1 MKKAMKCMAGILALT
16 LAFAQV
22 APVSAFAE
30 ETTAATATEE
40 AQAVYSGDCSA
51 EGSSVTWTYN
61 PTEKTLTFSGTG
73 AIKDYQASGEA
84 LPWLSAS
91 DDYNVKKVV
100 LEEGITS
107 LPDFAEENGL
117 FDLRKGGRPCT
128 IILPESLTDF
138 HYGTALSLS
147 RGVIL
152 YVKDGS
158 AAYCDVHAIADRYY
172 YTDRNWLIYSSGVA
186 ENPVVPTEGT
196 SDTGL
201 TWKFD
206 YETRQL
212 TLSGTDDYQNSYLMQ
227 HLMPLMKAADKVV
240 FDENFTVPEDPN
252 ETVMPATYTYLK
264 KVLVDNPALQY
275 FNSSQG
281 FCCYYQSP
289 FQTAYEEGKEA
300 YEKQYPTTEEETNPF
315 EYQCVVRT
323 NPNLSTYSGNCGVEG
338 GDNVTWTYD
347 VATATMTFSGTGE
360 MQGLYDVGTEKYTL
374 PTWLY
379 GYGAVPNYHPKHI
392 IIEEGITRIVAD
404 RWYLFGHDI
413 PSSESERCTI
423 TIPESLKNTNL
434 FDYAINPNDYLT
446 FQVKQQSVFY
456 FQLMNAMDLHPDNH
470 WIYESTGLAKD
481 VIVSEDGMTEGS
493 SEKGLKWKFDG
504 EKRVLYL
511 SGTDVC
517 SGQGSALR
525 DIQDLVNIA
534 RSIVIDKDFVPP
546 LGTDLTT
553 WTDYYLKV
561 PNERGKIY
569 HNIYLYRG
577 SLFDQHYLAAKALY
591 KEDEHLTDEEEERHG
606 IFNQGYYYIGESDT
620 CGDVNLDGTVDLVD
634 AIYFGKYLAGLVQ
647 MSDAQLAATDCNG
660 NSVTGEEADLGVL
673 MRFLI
678 GGITDLPYTE
688 E

>member
-30 ETTAATATEE
+30 ETTATTATEE

-158 AAYCDVHAIADRYY
+158 AAYCDVHAIADRNYF
-172 YTDRNWLIYSSGVA
+172 TNRNWLIYSSGVA

-212 TLSGTDDYQNSYLMQ
+212 TLSGTDDYQNSYLIQ
-227 HLMPLMKAADKVV
+227 HLMPLMKAADKVL

-264 KVLVDNPALQY
+264 EVLVDNPALQY
-275 FNSSQG
+275 FHARSQG
-281 FCCYYQSP
+281 IYCYYQSP
-289 FQTAYEEGKEA
+289 FQTACEEVKEA
-300 YEKQYPTTEEETNPF
+300 YAKLYPMEEENPF
-315 EYQCVVRT
+315 EYPCFVVT
-323 NPNLSTYSGNCGVEG
+323 NPNLPTYSGSCGVEG

-374 PTWLY
+374 PSWLY

-470 WIYESTGLAKD
+470 WIYESTGVAED

-493 SEKGLKWKFDG
+493 SEKGLNWKFDG
-504 EKRVLYL
+504 EKRILYL
-511 SGTDVC
+511 SGTDVPARK
-517 SGQGSALR
+517 GSALD
-525 DIQDLVNIA
+525 DIQDLVSVA
-534 RSIVIDKDFVPP
+534 KTIVIDKDFVPP

-553 WTDYYLKV
+553 WTNYYLKSTS
-561 PNERGKIY
+561 NRDIY
-569 HNIYLYRG
+569 HNVYLYRG

-591 KEDEHLTDEEEERHG
+591 KEYEGLTDEEEERYG

-620 CGDVNLDGTVDLVD
+620 CGDVNLDGTVDILD

-647 MSDAQLAATDCNG
+647 LSDAQVAATDCNG
-660 NSVTGEEADLGVL
+660 NGVTGEEADLTVL
-673 MRFLI
+673 MKFLV
-678 GGITDLPYTE
+678 GSVTDLPYTE

>member
-117 FDLRKGGRPCT
+117 FDLRKGGRPCE

-172 YTDRNWLIYSSGVA
+172 YSDRSWLIYSSGVA
-186 ENPVVPTEGT
+186 ENPVVPAEGT

-240 FDENFTVPEDPN
+240 FDESFIVPEDPN
-252 ETVMPATYTYLK
+252 ETTMPATYTYLK
-264 KVLVDNPALQY
+264 EVLIDNPALQY
-275 FNSSQG
+275 FNHSQG
-281 FCCYYQSP
+281 ICCYYQSP
-289 FQTAYEEGKEA
+289 FQTAYEEVKEA
-300 YEKQYPTTEEETNPF
+300 YEKQYPTTEEEINPF
-315 EYQCVVRT
+315 EYKCSVKT

-360 MQGLYDVGTEKYTL
+360 MQGLYDVGMEKYTL
-374 PTWLY
+374 PSWLY

-392 IIEEGITRIVAD
+392 IIGEGITYIVAE

-423 TIPESLKNTNL
+423 TIPESLKNINL
-434 FDYAINPNDYLT
+434 FSYSFDSDDYIT

-481 VIVSEDGMTEGS
+481 VVASEDGMTEGS
-493 SEKGLKWKFDG
+493 SEKGLHWKFDA

-511 SGTDVC
+511 SGTDVP
-517 SGQGSALR
+517 GNQGSALSE
-525 DIQDLVNIA
+525 IKDLVSVA
-534 RSIVIDKDFVPP
+534 KTIVIDKDFVPP

-553 WTDYYLKV
+553 WTNYYLKTFYGL
-561 PNERGKIY
+561 EIY
-569 HNIYLYRG
+569 HNVYLYRG

-591 KEDEHLTDEEEERHG
+591 KEYEHLTDEEEERYG
-606 IFNQGYYYIGESDT
+606 IFNQGYHYIGESDT

-660 NSVTGEEADLGVL
+660 NGVTGEEADLGVL

>member
-1 MKKAMKCMAGILALT
+1 MKKAIKCMAGILALT

-30 ETTAATATEE
+30 ETTAATEE

-212 TLSGTDDYQNSYLMQ
+212 TLSGTDDYQNSYLIQ

-289 FQTAYEEGKEA
+289 FQTAYEEVKEA

-347 VATATMTFSGTGE
+347 VATATITFSGTGE
-360 MQGLYDVGTEKYTL
+360 MQDFRNSETGAYTH
-374 PTWLY
+374 PSWLY
-379 GYGAVPNYHPKHI
+379 GDGAVPNYQPKHI
-392 IIEEGITRIVAD
+392 VIEEGITSVKLYS
-404 RWYLFGHDI
+404 RWDLFGYNV

-434 FDYAINPNDYLT
+434 FSYAVDPSDYVT

-456 FQLMNAMDLHPDNH
+456 FQLMNQMDSHPDNH

-481 VIVSEDGMTEGS
+481 VVVSEDGMTEGS
-493 SEKGLKWKFDG
+493 SEKGLHWKFDG

-511 SGTDVC
+511 SGTDVP
-517 SGQGSALR
+517 GNQGSALSE
-525 DIQDLVNIA
+525 IKDLVSVA
-534 RSIVIDKDFVPP
+534 KAIVIDKDFVPP

-553 WTDYYLKV
+553 WTNYYLKTFYGL
-561 PNERGKIY
+561 EIY
-569 HNIYLYRG
+569 HNVYLYRG

-591 KEDEHLTDEEEERHG
+591 KEYEHLTDEEEERYG

>member
-1 MKKAMKCMAGILALT
+1 MKKAIKCMAGILALT

-30 ETTAATATEE
+30 ETTAATEE

-289 FQTAYEEGKEA
+289 FQTAYEEVKEA

-374 PTWLY
+374 PSWLY

-620 CGDVNLDGTVDLVD
+620 CGDVNLDGIVDLVD

>member
-22 APVSAFAE
+22 TPVSAFAE
-30 ETTAATATEE
+30 ETTAATEE

-61 PTEKTLTFSGTG
+61 QTERTLTFSGTG

-91 DDYNVKKVV
+91 DTYNVRKVI

-117 FDLRKGGRPCT
+117 FDVKGSGRPCT

-138 HYGTALSLS
+138 HYGTALPLEKN
-147 RGVIL
+147 III

-158 AAYCDVHAIADRYY
+158 AAYCDVHAIADKNYFISRS
-172 YTDRNWLIYSSGVA
+172 WLIYSSGVA

-212 TLSGTDDYQNSYLMQ
+212 TLSGTDDYQNSYLIQ

-240 FDENFTVPEDPN
+240 FDENFIVPEDPN
-252 ETVMPATYTYLK
+252 ETVMPVTYTYLK
-264 KVLVDNPALQY
+264 KVLVDNAALEY
-275 FNSSQG
+275 FHARSQG
-281 FCCYYQSP
+281 IYCYYQSP
-289 FQTAYEEGKEA
+289 FQTAYEEVKEA

-315 EYQCVVRT
+315 EYKCVVRT

-374 PTWLY
+374 PSWLY

-413 PSSESERCTI
+413 PSSESERCTV

-446 FQVKQQSVFY
+446 FRVKQQSVAY

-481 VIVSEDGMTEGS
+481 VVASEDGMTEGS
-493 SEKGLKWKFDG
+493 SEKGLNWKFDG

-511 SGTDVC
+511 SGTDVPAKE
-517 SGQGSALR
+517 GSALR
-525 DIQDLVNIA
+525 DIQDLVSVA
-534 RSIVIDKDFVPP
+534 KAIVIDKDFVPP

-553 WTDYYLKV
+553 WTNYYLKTFYGL
-561 PNERGKIY
+561 EIY
-569 HNIYLYRG
+569 HNVYLYRG

-591 KEDEHLTDEEEERHG
+591 KEYEGLTDEEEERYG

-620 CGDVNLDGTVDLVD
+620 CGDVNLDGTVDILD
-634 AIYFGKYLAGLVQ
+634 AIYFGKYLAGVVQ
-647 MSDAQLAATDCNG
+647 LSDAQVAATDCNG
-660 NSVTGEEADLGVL
+660 NGVTGEEADLTVL
-673 MRFLI
+673 MKFLV
-678 GGITDLPYTE
+678 GSVTDLPYTE

>member
-22 APVSAFAE
+22 APVSVFAE
-30 ETTAATATEE
+30 ETTAATEE

-91 DDYNVKKVV
+91 DTYNVRKVI

-117 FDLRKGGRPCT
+117 FDVKGSGRPCT

-138 HYGTALSLS
+138 HYGTALSLE
-147 RGVIL
+147 RNIVV

-158 AAYCDVHAIADRYY
+158 AAYCDIHAIADRNYF
-172 YTDRNWLIYSSGVA
+172 TNRSWLIYSSGVA
-186 ENPVVPTEGT
+186 ENPAVPAEGT

-212 TLSGTDDYQNSYLMQ
+212 TLSGTDDYQNSYLIQ
-227 HLMPLMKAADKVV
+227 HLMPLMKAADKVL

-264 KVLVDNPALQY
+264 EVLVDNPALQY
-275 FNSSQG
+275 FHARSQG
-281 FCCYYQSP
+281 IYCYYQSP
-289 FQTAYEEGKEA
+289 FQTACEEVKEA
-300 YEKQYPTTEEETNPF
+300 YAKLYPMEEENPF
-315 EYQCVVRT
+315 EYPCFVVT
-323 NPNLSTYSGNCGVEG
+323 NPNLPTYSGSCGVEG

-374 PTWLY
+374 PSWLY

-413 PSSESERCTI
+413 PSSESERCTV

-481 VIVSEDGMTEGS
+481 VVASEDGMTEGS
-493 SEKGLKWKFDG
+493 SEKGLNWKFDG

-511 SGTDVC
+511 SGTDVPARK
-517 SGQGSALR
+517 GSALD
-525 DIQDLVNIA
+525 DIQDLVSVA
-534 RSIVIDKDFVPP
+534 KTIVIDKDFVPP
-546 LGTDLTT
+546 LGTDLTN
-553 WTDYYLKV
+553 WTDYYLKTSYGL
-561 PNERGKIY
+561 EIY
-569 HNIYLYRG
+569 HNVYLYRG

-591 KEDEHLTDEEEERHG
+591 KEYEGLTDEEEERYG

-620 CGDVNLDGTVDLVD
+620 CGDVNLDGTVDILD
-634 AIYFGKYLAGLVQ
+634 AIYFGKYLAGVVQ
-647 MSDAQLAATDCNG
+647 LSDAQVAATDCNG
-660 NSVTGEEADLGVL
+660 NGVTGEEADLTVL
-673 MRFLI
+673 MKFLVGSI
-678 GGITDLPYTE
+678 KNLPYTE

>member
-22 APVSAFAE
+22 APVSVFAE
-30 ETTAATATEE
+30 ETTAATEE

-91 DDYNVKKVV
+91 DTYNVRKVI

-117 FDLRKGGRPCT
+117 FDVKGSGRPCT

-138 HYGTALSLS
+138 HYGTALSLE
-147 RGVIL
+147 RNIVV

-158 AAYCDVHAIADRYY
+158 AAYCDIHAIADRNYF
-172 YTDRNWLIYSSGVA
+172 TNRSWLIYSSGVA
-186 ENPVVPTEGT
+186 ENPAVPAEGT

-212 TLSGTDDYQNSYLMQ
+212 TLSGTDDYQNSYLIQ
-227 HLMPLMKAADKVV
+227 HLMPLMKAADKVL
-240 FDENFTVPEDPN
+240 FDENFIVPEDPN

-264 KVLVDNPALQY
+264 EVLVDNPALQY
-275 FNSSQG
+275 FHARSQG
-281 FCCYYQSP
+281 IYCYYQSP
-289 FQTAYEEGKEA
+289 FQTACEEVKEA
-300 YEKQYPTTEEETNPF
+300 YAKLYPMEEENPF
-315 EYQCVVRT
+315 EYPCFVVT
-323 NPNLSTYSGNCGVEG
+323 NPNLPTYSGSCGVEG

-374 PTWLY
+374 PSWLY

-413 PSSESERCTI
+413 PSSESERCTV

-481 VIVSEDGMTEGS
+481 VVASEDGMTEGS
-493 SEKGLKWKFDG
+493 SEKGLNWKFDG

-511 SGTDVC
+511 SGTDVPARK
-517 SGQGSALR
+517 GSALD
-525 DIQDLVNIA
+525 DIQDLVSVA
-534 RSIVIDKDFVPP
+534 KTIVIDKDFVPP
-546 LGTDLTT
+546 LGTDLTN
-553 WTDYYLKV
+553 WTDYYLKTSYGL
-561 PNERGKIY
+561 EIY
-569 HNIYLYRG
+569 HNVYLYRG

-591 KEDEHLTDEEEERHG
+591 KEYEGLTDEEEERYG

-620 CGDVNLDGTVDLVD
+620 CGDVNLDGTVDILD
-634 AIYFGKYLAGLVQ
+634 AIYFGKYLAGVVQ
-647 MSDAQLAATDCNG
+647 LSDAQVAATDCNG
-660 NSVTGEEADLGVL
+660 NGVTGEEADLTVL
-673 MRFLI
+673 MKFLVGSI
-678 GGITDLPYTE
+678 KNLPYTE

>member
-22 APVSAFAE
+22 APVSVFAE
-30 ETTAATATEE
+30 ETTAATEE
-40 AQAVYSGDCSA
+40 AQAVFSGDCSA

-186 ENPVVPTEGT
+186 ENPVVPAEGT

-289 FQTAYEEGKEA
+289 FQTAYEEVKEA

-315 EYQCVVRT
+315 EYQCVVKT

-374 PTWLY
+374 PSWLQ

-392 IIEEGITRIVAD
+392 IIGEGITRIVAN
-404 RWYLFGHDI
+404 RWYLFDDI

-434 FDYAINPNDYLT
+434 FSYSFDPDDYIT
-446 FQVKQQSVFY
+446 FQVKQQSIFY

-470 WIYESTGLAKD
+470 WIYECTGLAKD
-481 VIVSEDGMTEGS
+481 VVVSENGIMTEGS
-493 SEKGLKWKFDG
+493 SEKGLNWKFDG

-511 SGTDVC
+511 SGTDVP
-517 SGQGSALR
+517 GKQGSALS
-525 DIQDLVNIA
+525 DIKDLVSVA
-534 RSIVIDKDFVPP
+534 KTIVIDKDFVPP

-553 WTDYYLKV
+553 WWTDYYLK
-561 PNERGKIY
+561 NFYDFEIY
-569 HNIYLYRG
+569 HNVYLYRG

-591 KEDEHLTDEEEERHG
+591 KEYEHLTDEEEERYG

-634 AIYFGKYLAGLVQ
+634 AIYFGKHLAGLVQ

-660 NSVTGEEADLGVL
+660 NGVTGEEADLGVL

>member
-1 MKKAMKCMAGILALT
+1 MKKAIKCMAGILALT

-158 AAYCDVHAIADRYY
+158 AAYCDVHAIADRNYF
-172 YTDRNWLIYSSGVA
+172 TNRNWLIYSSGVA

-212 TLSGTDDYQNSYLMQ
+212 TLSGTDDYQNSYLIQ

-289 FQTAYEEGKEA
+289 FQTAYEEVKEA

-374 PTWLY
+374 PSWLY

-404 RWYLFGHDI
+404 RCYLFGHDI
-413 PSSESERCTI
+413 PSSESERCTV

-493 SEKGLKWKFDG
+493 SEKGLHWKFDA

-511 SGTDVC
+511 SGTDVP
-517 SGQGSALR
+517 GNQGSALSE
-525 DIQDLVNIA
+525 IKDLVSVA
-534 RSIVIDKDFVPP
+534 KAIVIDKDFVPP

-553 WTDYYLKV
+553 WTNYYLKSTS
-561 PNERGKIY
+561 NRDIY
-569 HNIYLYRG
+569 HNVYLYRG

-591 KEDEHLTDEEEERHG
+591 KEYEHLTDEEEERYG
-606 IFNQGYYYIGESDT
+606 IFNQGYYYIGEADT

-660 NSVTGEEADLGVL
+660 NGVTGEEADLSVL
-673 MRFLI
+673 MKFLI

>member
-1 MKKAMKCMAGILALT
+1 MKKAIKCMAGILALT

-30 ETTAATATEE
+30 ETTAATEE

-117 FDLRKGGRPCT
+117 FDLRKGGRPCE

-212 TLSGTDDYQNSYLMQ
+212 TLSGTDDYQNSYLIQ
-227 HLMPLMKAADKVV
+227 HLAPLMKAADKILFDKNFVV
-240 FDENFTVPEDPN
+240 PKDPN
-252 ETVMPATYTYLK
+252 ETTMPATYTYLK
-264 KVLVDNPALQY
+264 QVLVDNPVSEYLHGH
-275 FNSSQG
+275 SQG
-281 FCCYYQSP
+281 ICCYYQSP
-289 FQTAYEEGKEA
+289 FQIACEEVKEA
-300 YEKQYPTTEEETNPF
+300 YEKQYLAEDEVNPF
-315 EYQCVVRT
+315 ERNCSVET
-323 NPNLSTYSGNCGVEG
+323 DPDLSTYSGNCGVEG

-347 VATATMTFSGTGE
+347 VATATITFSGTGE
-360 MQGLYDVGTEKYTL
+360 MQDFRNSETGAYTH
-374 PTWLY
+374 PSWLY
-379 GYGAVPNYHPKHI
+379 GDGAVPNYQPKHI
-392 IIEEGITRIVAD
+392 VIEEGITSVKLYS
-404 RWYLFGHDI
+404 RWDLFGYNV

-434 FDYAINPNDYLT
+434 FSYAVDPSDYVT

-456 FQLMNAMDLHPDNH
+456 FQLMNQMDSHPDNH

-481 VIVSEDGMTEGS
+481 VVVSEDGMTEGS
-493 SEKGLKWKFDG
+493 SEKGLHWKFDG

-511 SGTDVC
+511 SGTDVP
-517 SGQGSALR
+517 GNQGSALSE
-525 DIQDLVNIA
+525 IKDLVSVA
-534 RSIVIDKDFVPP
+534 KAIVIDKDFVPP

-553 WTDYYLKV
+553 WTNYYLKTFYGL
-561 PNERGKIY
+561 EIY
-569 HNIYLYRG
+569 HNVYLYRG

-591 KEDEHLTDEEEERHG
+591 KEYEHLTDEEEERYG

-660 NSVTGEEADLGVL
+660 NGVTGEEADLSVL
-673 MRFLI
+673 MKFLI

>member
-30 ETTAATATEE
+30 ETTAATAMEE

-117 FDLRKGGRPCT
+117 FDLRKGGRPCE

-172 YTDRNWLIYSSGVA
+172 YSDRSWLIYSSGVA
-186 ENPVVPTEGT
+186 ENPVVPAEGT

-212 TLSGTDDYQNSYLMQ
+212 TLSGTDDYQNSYLIQ
-227 HLMPLMKAADKVV
+227 HLAPLMKAADKIL
-240 FDENFTVPEDPN
+240 FDKNFVVPEDPN
-252 ETVMPATYTYLK
+252 ETTMPATYTYLK
-264 KVLVDNPALQY
+264 QVLIDNPVSEYLHGH
-275 FNSSQG
+275 SQG
-281 FCCYYQSP
+281 ICCYYQSP
-289 FQTAYEEGKEA
+289 FQIACEEVKEA
-300 YEKQYPTTEEETNPF
+300 YEKQYLAEDEVNPF
-315 EYQCVVRT
+315 ERNCSVET
-323 NPNLSTYSGNCGVEG
+323 DPDLSTYSGNCGVEG

-374 PTWLY
+374 PSWLY
-379 GYGAVPNYHPKHI
+379 GYGAVPNYQPKHI

-404 RWYLFGHDI
+404 RWYLFDNI
-413 PSSESERCTI
+413 PSSESERCTV

-446 FQVKQQSVFY
+446 FRVKQQSVAY

-481 VIVSEDGMTEGS
+481 VVASEDGMTEGS
-493 SEKGLKWKFDG
+493 SEKGLNWKFDG

-511 SGTDVC
+511 SGTDV
-517 SGQGSALR
+517 SGWDSALN
-525 DIQDLVNIA
+525 DIQDLVSVA
-534 RSIVIDKDFVPP
+534 KAIVIDKDFVPP

-553 WTDYYLKV
+553 WTDYYLKSTS
-561 PNERGKIY
+561 NREIY
-569 HNIYLYRG
+569 HNVYLYRG

-591 KEDEHLTDEEEERHG
+591 KEYEGLTDEEEERYG

-660 NSVTGEEADLGVL
+660 NGVTGEEADLGVL

>member
-22 APVSAFAE
+22 APVSVFAE

-138 HYGTALSLS
+138 HYGTALSLE
-147 RGVIL
+147 RNIVV

-158 AAYCDVHAIADRYY
+158 AAYCDIHAIADRNYF
-172 YTDRNWLIYSSGVA
+172 TNRSWLIYSSGVA
-186 ENPVVPTEGT
+186 ENPVVPAEGT

-281 FCCYYQSP
+281 FYCYYQSP
-289 FQTAYEEGKEA
+289 FQTACEEVKEA
-300 YEKQYPTTEEETNPF
+300 YAKLYPMEEENPF
-315 EYQCVVRT
+315 EYPCFVVT
-323 NPNLSTYSGNCGVEG
+323 NPNLPTYSGSCGDDGVI
-338 GDNVTWTYD
+338 WTYD

-374 PTWLY
+374 PSWLY

-413 PSSESERCTI
+413 PSSESERCTV

-481 VIVSEDGMTEGS
+481 VVVSEDGMTEGS
-493 SEKGLKWKFDG
+493 SEKGLHWKFDG

-511 SGTDVC
+511 SGTDVP
-517 SGQGSALR
+517 GNQGSALSE
-525 DIQDLVNIA
+525 IKDLVSVA
-534 RSIVIDKDFVPP
+534 KAIVIDKDFVPP

-553 WTDYYLKV
+553 WTNYYLKTFYGL
-561 PNERGKIY
+561 EIY
-569 HNIYLYRG
+569 HNVYLYRG

-591 KEDEHLTDEEEERHG
+591 KEYEHLTDEEEERYG

-660 NSVTGEEADLGVL
+660 NGVTGEEADLSVL
-673 MRFLI
+673 MKFLI

>member
-22 APVSAFAE
+22 APVSVFAE
-30 ETTAATATEE
+30 ETTAATEE

-91 DDYNVKKVV
+91 DTYNVRKVI

-117 FDLRKGGRPCT
+117 FDVKGSGRPCT

-138 HYGTALSLS
+138 HYGTALSLE
-147 RGVIL
+147 RNIVV

-158 AAYCDVHAIADRYY
+158 AAYCDIHAIADRNYF
-172 YTDRNWLIYSSGVA
+172 TNRSWLIYSSGVA
-186 ENPVVPTEGT
+186 ENPAVPAEGT

-212 TLSGTDDYQNSYLMQ
+212 TLSGTDDYQNSYLIQ
-227 HLMPLMKAADKVV
+227 HLMPLMKAADKVL
-240 FDENFTVPEDPN
+240 FDENFIVPEDPN

-264 KVLVDNPALQY
+264 EVLVDNPALQY
-275 FNSSQG
+275 FHARSQG
-281 FCCYYQSP
+281 IYCYYQSP
-289 FQTAYEEGKEA
+289 FQTACEEVKEA
-300 YEKQYPTTEEETNPF
+300 YAKLYPMEEENPF
-315 EYQCVVRT
+315 EYPCFVVT
-323 NPNLSTYSGNCGVEG
+323 NPNLPTYSGSCGVEG

-374 PTWLY
+374 PSWLY

-413 PSSESERCTI
+413 PSSESERCTV

-481 VIVSEDGMTEGS
+481 VVASEDGMTEGS
-493 SEKGLKWKFDG
+493 SEKGLNWKFDG

-511 SGTDVC
+511 SGTDVPARK
-517 SGQGSALR
+517 GSALD
-525 DIQDLVNIA
+525 DIQDLVSVA
-534 RSIVIDKDFVPP
+534 KTIVIDKDFVPP
-546 LGTDLTT
+546 LGTDLTN
-553 WTDYYLKV
+553 WTDYYLKTSYGL
-561 PNERGKIY
+561 EIY
-569 HNIYLYRG
+569 HNVYLYRG

-591 KEDEHLTDEEEERHG
+591 KEYEGLTDEEEERYG

-620 CGDVNLDGTVDLVD
+620 CGDVNLDGTVDILD
-634 AIYFGKYLAGLVQ
+634 AIYFGKYLAGVVQ
-647 MSDAQLAATDCNG
+647 LSDAQVAATDCNG
-660 NSVTGEEADLGVL
+660 NGVTGEEADLTVL
-673 MRFLI
+673 MKFLV
-678 GGITDLPYTE
+678 GSVTDLPYTE

>member
-1 MKKAMKCMAGILALT
+1 MKKVIKCMAGILALT

-30 ETTAATATEE
+30 ETTAATEE

-61 PTEKTLTFSGTG
+61 QTEKTLTFSGTG

-91 DDYNVKKVV
+91 DTYNVKKVI

-117 FDLRKGGRPCT
+117 FDLEGDDMPCT

-138 HYGTALSLS
+138 HYGTALSLK
-147 RGVIL
+147 RNIIF

-158 AAYCDVHAIADRYY
+158 AAYCDVHAIADQKYPTNRSW
-172 YTDRNWLIYSSGVA
+172 RIYSSGMA
-186 ENPVVPTEGT
+186 ENPAVPAEGT

-212 TLSGTDDYQNSYLMQ
+212 TLTGTDDYQNSYLMQ

-264 KVLVDNPALQY
+264 KVFVDNPALQY
-275 FNSSQG
+275 FNGRSQG
-281 FCCYYQSP
+281 IYCYYRSP
-289 FQTAYEEGKEA
+289 FQTACVEVKEA
-300 YEKQYPTTEEETNPF
+300 YEKQYLAQDEINPF
-315 EYQCVVRT
+315 EYSYFVVT
-323 NPNLSTYSGNCGVEG
+323 NPNLPTYSGSCGDDGVI
-338 GDNVTWTYD
+338 WTYD

-360 MQGLYDVGTEKYTL
+360 IQDFRTTEVDGNVS
-374 PTWLY
+374 PSWMD
-379 GYGAVPNYHPKHI
+379 GFDAVPNYQPKHI
-392 IIEEGITRIVAD
+392 VIEEGITGIGIYS
-404 RWYLFGHDI
+404 RWNLFGEHV
-413 PSSESERCTI
+413 PSNESERCTV
-423 TIPESLKNTNL
+423 TIPESLKNCNL

-446 FQVKQQSVFY
+446 FRVKQQSVAY
-456 FQLMNAMDLHPDNH
+456 FQLMNAMDSHPDNH
-470 WIYESTGLAKD
+470 WIYESTGLATD
-481 VIVSEDGMTEGS
+481 VVASEDGMTEGS
-493 SEKGLKWKFDG
+493 SSKGLKWKFDG
-504 EKRVLYL
+504 EKRILYL
-511 SGTDVC
+511 SGTDVPARK
-517 SGQGSALR
+517 GSALR
-525 DIQDLVNIA
+525 DIQDLVNVA
-534 RSIVIDKDFVPP
+534 RTIVIDKDFVPP
-546 LGTDLTT
+546 LGTDLTV

-561 PNERGKIY
+561 FNERGKIY
-569 HNIYLYRG
+569 HNVYLYRG
-577 SLFDQHYLAAKALY
+577 SQFDKHYLAAKALY
-591 KEDEHLTDEEEERHG
+591 KEDEHLTDEEEERYG

-620 CGDVNLDGTVDLVD
+620 CGDVNLDGTVDILD
-634 AIYFGKYLAGLVQ
+634 AIYFGKYQAGLIQ
-647 MSDAQLAATDCNG
+647 LSDAQLEATDCNG
-660 NSVTGEEADLGVL
+660 NGVTGEEADLGIL
-673 MRFLI
+673 MKFLI
-678 GGITDLPYTE
+678 GGVTDLPYTE

>member
-22 APVSAFAE
+22 APVSVFAE
-30 ETTAATATEE
+30 ETTAATEE

-61 PTEKTLTFSGTG
+61 QTERTLTFSGTG

-91 DDYNVKKVV
+91 DTYNVRKVI

-117 FDLRKGGRPCT
+117 FDVKGSGRPCT

-138 HYGTALSLS
+138 HYGTALSLE
-147 RGVIL
+147 RNIVV

-158 AAYCDVHAIADRYY
+158 AAYCDVHAIADRNYF
-172 YTDRNWLIYSSGVA
+172 TNRSWLIYSSGVA
-186 ENPVVPTEGT
+186 ENPVVPAEGT

-201 TWKFD
+201 TWKFN
-206 YETRQL
+206 YENRQL
-212 TLSGTDDYQNSYLMQ
+212 TLSGTDDYQNSYLIQ

-264 KVLVDNPALQY
+264 EVLIDNPALQY
-275 FNSSQG
+275 FNHSQG
-281 FCCYYQSP
+281 ICCYYQSP
-289 FQTAYEEGKEA
+289 FQTAYEEVKEA
-300 YEKQYPTTEEETNPF
+300 YEKQYLAEDEVNPF
-315 EYQCVVRT
+315 ERNCSVET
-323 NPNLSTYSGNCGVEG
+323 DPDLSTYSGNCGVEG

-360 MQGLYDVGTEKYTL
+360 MQGLYDVGMEKYTL
-374 PTWLY
+374 PSWLY

-392 IIEEGITRIVAD
+392 IIGEGITRIVAE

-423 TIPESLKNTNL
+423 TIPESLKNINL
-434 FDYAINPNDYLT
+434 FSYSFDSDDYIT

-481 VIVSEDGMTEGS
+481 VVASEDGMTEGS
-493 SEKGLKWKFDG
+493 SEKGLHWKFDA

-511 SGTDVC
+511 SGTDVP
-517 SGQGSALR
+517 GNQGSALSE
-525 DIQDLVNIA
+525 IKDLVSVA
-534 RSIVIDKDFVPP
+534 KAIVIDKDFVPP
-546 LGTDLTT
+546 LGIDLTT
-553 WTDYYLKV
+553 WTNYYLKTFYGL
-561 PNERGKIY
+561 EIY
-569 HNIYLYRG
+569 HNVYLYRG

-591 KEDEHLTDEEEERHG
+591 KEYEHLTDEEEERYG

-620 CGDVNLDGTVDLVD
+620 CGDVNLDGTVDILD
-634 AIYFGKYLAGLVQ
+634 AIYFGKYLAGVVQ
-647 MSDAQLAATDCNG
+647 LSDAQVAATDCNG
-660 NSVTGEEADLGVL
+660 NGVTGEEADLTVL
-673 MRFLI
+673 MKFLV
-678 GGITDLPYTE
+678 GSVTDLPYTE

>member
-22 APVSAFAE
+22 APVSVFAE
-30 ETTAATATEE
+30 ETTAATEE

-91 DDYNVKKVV
+91 DTYNVRKVI

-117 FDLRKGGRPCT
+117 FDVKGSGRPCT

-138 HYGTALSLS
+138 HYGTALSLE
-147 RGVIL
+147 RNIVV

-158 AAYCDVHAIADRYY
+158 AAYCDIHAIADRNYF
-172 YTDRNWLIYSSGVA
+172 TNRSWLIYSSGVA
-186 ENPVVPTEGT
+186 ENPAVPAEGT

-212 TLSGTDDYQNSYLMQ
+212 TLSGTDDYQNSYLIQ
-227 HLMPLMKAADKVV
+227 HLMPLMKAADKVL

-264 KVLVDNPALQY
+264 EVLVDNPALQY
-275 FNSSQG
+275 FHARSQG
-281 FCCYYQSP
+281 IYCYYQSP
-289 FQTAYEEGKEA
+289 FQTACEEVKEA
-300 YEKQYPTTEEETNPF
+300 YAKLYPMEEENPF
-315 EYQCVVRT
+315 EYPCFVVT
-323 NPNLSTYSGNCGVEG
+323 NPNLPTYSGSCGVEG

-374 PTWLY
+374 PSWLY

-413 PSSESERCTI
+413 PSSESERCTV

-481 VIVSEDGMTEGS
+481 VVASEDGMTEGS
-493 SEKGLKWKFDG
+493 SEKGLNWKFDG

-511 SGTDVC
+511 SGTDVPARK
-517 SGQGSALR
+517 GSALD
-525 DIQDLVNIA
+525 DIQDLVSVA
-534 RSIVIDKDFVPP
+534 KTIVIDKNFVPP
-546 LGTDLTT
+546 LGTDLTN
-553 WTDYYLKV
+553 WTDYYLKTSYGL
-561 PNERGKIY
+561 EIY
-569 HNIYLYRG
+569 HNVYLYRG

-591 KEDEHLTDEEEERHG
+591 KEYEGLTDEEEERYG

-620 CGDVNLDGTVDLVD
+620 CGDVNLDGTVDILD
-634 AIYFGKYLAGLVQ
+634 AIYFGKYLAGVVQ
-647 MSDAQLAATDCNG
+647 LSDAQVAATDCNG
-660 NSVTGEEADLGVL
+660 NGVTGEEADLTVL
-673 MRFLI
+673 MKFLV
-678 GGITDLPYTE
+678 GSVTDLPYTE

>member
-30 ETTAATATEE
+30 ETTAATAMEE

-289 FQTAYEEGKEA
+289 FQTAYEEVKEA

-374 PTWLY
+374 PSWLY

>member
-22 APVSAFAE
+22 APVSVFAE
-30 ETTAATATEE
+30 ETTAATEE

-61 PTEKTLTFSGTG
+61 QTERTLTFSGTG

-91 DDYNVKKVV
+91 DTYNVRKVI

-117 FDLRKGGRPCT
+117 FDVKGSGRPCT

-138 HYGTALSLS
+138 HYGTALSLE
-147 RGVIL
+147 RNIVV

-158 AAYCDVHAIADRYY
+158 AAYCDIHAIADRNYF
-172 YTDRNWLIYSSGVA
+172 TNRSWLIYSSGVA
-186 ENPVVPTEGT
+186 ENPAVPAEGT

-212 TLSGTDDYQNSYLMQ
+212 TLSGTDDYQNSYLIQ
-227 HLMPLMKAADKVV
+227 HLMPLMKAADKVL

-264 KVLVDNPALQY
+264 EVLVDNPALQY
-275 FNSSQG
+275 FHARSQG
-281 FCCYYQSP
+281 IYCYYQSP
-289 FQTAYEEGKEA
+289 FQTACEEVKEA
-300 YEKQYPTTEEETNPF
+300 YAKLYPMEEENPF
-315 EYQCVVRT
+315 EYPCFVVT
-323 NPNLSTYSGNCGVEG
+323 NPNLPTYSGSCGVEG

-374 PTWLY
+374 PSWLY

-413 PSSESERCTI
+413 PSSESERCTV

-481 VIVSEDGMTEGS
+481 VVASEDGMTEGS
-493 SEKGLKWKFDG
+493 SEKGLNWKFDG

-511 SGTDVC
+511 SGTDVPARK
-517 SGQGSALR
+517 GSALD
-525 DIQDLVNIA
+525 DIQDLVSVA
-534 RSIVIDKDFVPP
+534 KTIVIDKDFVPP
-546 LGTDLTT
+546 LGTDLTN
-553 WTDYYLKV
+553 WTDYYLKTSYGL
-561 PNERGKIY
+561 EIY
-569 HNIYLYRG
+569 HNVYLYRG

-591 KEDEHLTDEEEERHG
+591 KEYEGLTDEEEERYG

-620 CGDVNLDGTVDLVD
+620 CGDVNLDGTVDILD
-634 AIYFGKYLAGLVQ
+634 AIYFGKYLAGVVQ
-647 MSDAQLAATDCNG
+647 LSDAQVAATDCNG
-660 NSVTGEEADLGVL
+660 NGVTGEEADLTVL
-673 MRFLI
+673 MKFLVGSI
-678 GGITDLPYTE
+678 KNLPYTE

>member
-1 MKKAMKCMAGILALT
+1 MKKAIKCMAGILALT

-30 ETTAATATEE
+30 ETTAATEE

-158 AAYCDVHAIADRYY
+158 AAYCDVHAIADRNYF
-172 YTDRNWLIYSSGVA
+172 TNRNWLIYSSGVA

-275 FNSSQG
+275 FHAMSQG
-281 FCCYYQSP
+281 IYCYYQSP
-289 FQTAYEEGKEA
+289 FQTACEEVKEA
-300 YEKQYPTTEEETNPF
+300 YAKLYPMEEENPF
-315 EYQCVVRT
+315 EYPCFVVT
-323 NPNLSTYSGNCGVEG
+323 NPNLPTYSGSCGDDGVI
-338 GDNVTWTYD
+338 WTYD

-360 MQGLYDVGTEKYTL
+360 IQDFRTTEVDGNVS
-374 PTWLY
+374 PSWMD
-379 GYGAVPNYHPKHI
+379 GYGAVPNYQPKHI
-392 IIEEGITRIVAD
+392 VIEEGITGIGVYS
-404 RWYLFGHDI
+404 RWNLFGKHV
-413 PSSESERCTI
+413 PSNESERCTV
-423 TIPESLKNTNL
+423 TIPESLKNCNL

-446 FQVKQQSVFY
+446 FRVKQQSVAY
-456 FQLMNAMDLHPDNH
+456 FQLMNAMDSHPDNH

-481 VIVSEDGMTEGS
+481 VVASEDGMTEGS
-493 SEKGLKWKFDG
+493 SSKGLKWKFDG

-511 SGTDVC
+511 FGTDVC

-525 DIQDLVNIA
+525 DIQDLVNAA
-534 RSIVIDKDFVPP
+534 RTIVIDKDFVPP
-546 LGTDLTT
+546 FGTDLTT
-553 WTDYYLKV
+553 WTNYYLRTFYGL
-561 PNERGKIY
+561 EIY
-569 HNIYLYRG
+569 HNVYLYRG

-591 KEDEHLTDEEEERHG
+591 KENEHLTDEEEERYG

>member
-30 ETTAATATEE
+30 ETTATTATEE

-61 PTEKTLTFSGTG
+61 PTEMTLTFSGTG

-158 AAYCDVHAIADRYY
+158 AAYCDVHAIADRNYF
-172 YTDRNWLIYSSGVA
+172 TNRNWLIYS
-186 ENPVVPTEGT
+186 
-196 SDTGL
+196 
-201 TWKFD
+201 D

-212 TLSGTDDYQNSYLMQ
+212 TLSGTDDYQNSYLIQ

-289 FQTAYEEGKEA
+289 FQTAYEEVKEA

-374 PTWLY
+374 PSWLY

-481 VIVSEDGMTEGS
+481 VVASEDGMTEGS
-493 SEKGLKWKFDG
+493 SEKGLHWKFDA

-511 SGTDVC
+511 SGTDVP
-517 SGQGSALR
+517 GNQGSALSE
-525 DIQDLVNIA
+525 IQDLVSVA
-534 RSIVIDKDFVPP
+534 KTIVIDKDFVPP

-553 WTDYYLKV
+553 WTNYYLKTFYGL
-561 PNERGKIY
+561 EIY
-569 HNIYLYRG
+569 HNVYLYRG

-591 KEDEHLTDEEEERHG
+591 KEYEHLTDEEEERYG

-660 NSVTGEEADLGVL
+660 NGVTGEEADLSVL
-673 MRFLI
+673 MKFLI

>member
-158 AAYCDVHAIADRYY
+158 AAYCDVHAIADRNYF
-172 YTDRNWLIYSSGVA
+172 TNRNWLIYSSGVA
-186 ENPVVPTEGT
+186 ENPVVPAEGT

-240 FDENFTVPEDPN
+240 FDESFIVPEDPN

-289 FQTAYEEGKEA
+289 FQTAYEEVKEA

-315 EYQCVVRT
+315 EYKCVVRT

-374 PTWLY
+374 PSWLY

-404 RWYLFGHDI
+404 RWYLFDNI
-413 PSSESERCTI
+413 PSSESERCTV
-423 TIPESLKNTNL
+423 TIPESLKNCNL
-434 FDYAINPNDYLT
+434 FDYAINPDDYLT
-446 FQVKQQSVFY
+446 FRVKQQSVAY
-456 FQLMNAMDLHPDNH
+456 FQLMNAMDSHPDNH
-470 WIYESTGLAKD
+470 WIYESTGIAKD
-481 VIVSEDGMTEGS
+481 VVASEDGMTEGS
-493 SEKGLKWKFDG
+493 SSKGLKWKFDG

-511 SGTDVC
+511 SGTDVP
-517 SGQGSALR
+517 GKQGSALR

-546 LGTDLTT
+546 LGTDLTA

-569 HNIYLYRG
+569 HNVYLYRG

-660 NSVTGEEADLGVL
+660 NGVTGEEADLGVL
-673 MRFLI
+673 MKFLI
-678 GGITDLPYTE
+678 GGIKNLPYTE

>member
-30 ETTAATATEE
+30 ETTATTATEE

-212 TLSGTDDYQNSYLMQ
+212 TLSGTDDYQNSYLIQ
-227 HLMPLMKAADKVV
+227 HLAPLMKAADKIL
-240 FDENFTVPEDPN
+240 FDKNFVVPEDPN
-252 ETVMPATYTYLK
+252 ETTMPATYTYLK
-264 KVLVDNPALQY
+264 QVLV
-275 FNSSQG
+275 
-281 FCCYYQSP
+281 
-289 FQTAYEEGKEA
+289 
-300 YEKQYPTTEEETNPF
+300 
-315 EYQCVVRT
+315 
-323 NPNLSTYSGNCGVEG
+323 
-338 GDNVTWTYD
+338 
-347 VATATMTFSGTGE
+347 
-360 MQGLYDVGTEKYTL
+360 
-374 PTWLY
+374 
-379 GYGAVPNYHPKHI
+379 
-392 IIEEGITRIVAD
+392 
-404 RWYLFGHDI
+404 
-413 PSSESERCTI
+413 
-423 TIPESLKNTNL
+423 
-434 FDYAINPNDYLT
+434 
-446 FQVKQQSVFY
+446 
-456 FQLMNAMDLHPDNH
+456 
-470 WIYESTGLAKD
+470 
-481 VIVSEDGMTEGS
+481 
-493 SEKGLKWKFDG
+493 
-504 EKRVLYL
+504 
-511 SGTDVC
+511 
-517 SGQGSALR
+517 
-525 DIQDLVNIA
+525 
-534 RSIVIDKDFVPP
+534 
-546 LGTDLTT
+546 
-553 WTDYYLKV
+553 
-561 PNERGKIY
+561 
-569 HNIYLYRG
+569 
-577 SLFDQHYLAAKALY
+577 
-591 KEDEHLTDEEEERHG
+591 
-606 IFNQGYYYIGESDT
+606 
-620 CGDVNLDGTVDLVD
+620 
-634 AIYFGKYLAGLVQ
+634 
-647 MSDAQLAATDCNG
+647 
-660 NSVTGEEADLGVL
+660 
-673 MRFLI
+673 
-678 GGITDLPYTE
+678 
-688 E
+688 

>member
-30 ETTAATATEE
+30 ETTAATEE

-91 DDYNVKKVV
+91 DTYNVRKVI

-117 FDLRKGGRPCT
+117 FDVKGSGRPCT

-138 HYGTALSLS
+138 HYGTALSMEKNII
-147 RGVIL
+147 V

-158 AAYCDVHAIADRYY
+158 AAYCDVHAIANKNFYINRY
-172 YTDRNWLIYSSGVA
+172 WLIYSSGVA
-186 ENPVVPTEGT
+186 ENPVAPAEGT

-212 TLSGTDDYQNSYLMQ
+212 TLSGTDDYQNSYLIQ
-227 HLMPLMKAADKVV
+227 HLAPLMKAADKVV

-264 KVLVDNPALQY
+264 EVLIDNPALQY
-275 FNSSQG
+275 FNHSQG
-281 FCCYYQSP
+281 ICCYYQSP
-289 FQTAYEEGKEA
+289 FQTAYEEVKEA
-300 YEKQYPTTEEETNPF
+300 YEKQYLAEDEVNPF
-315 EYQCVVRT
+315 ERNCSVET
-323 NPNLSTYSGNCGVEG
+323 DPDLSTYSGNCGVEG

-360 MQGLYDVGTEKYTL
+360 MQGLYDVGMEKYTL
-374 PTWLY
+374 PSWLY

-392 IIEEGITRIVAD
+392 IIGEGITRIVAE

-423 TIPESLKNTNL
+423 TIPESLKNINL
-434 FDYAINPNDYLT
+434 FSYSFDSDDYIT

-481 VIVSEDGMTEGS
+481 VVASEDGMTEGS
-493 SEKGLKWKFDG
+493 SEKGLHWKFDA

-511 SGTDVC
+511 SGTDVP
-517 SGQGSALR
+517 GNQGSALSE
-525 DIQDLVNIA
+525 IKDLVSVA
-534 RSIVIDKDFVPP
+534 KAIVIDKDFVPP

-553 WTDYYLKV
+553 WTNYYLKTFYGL
-561 PNERGKIY
+561 EIY
-569 HNIYLYRG
+569 HNVYLYRG

-591 KEDEHLTDEEEERHG
+591 KEYEHLTDEEEERYG

-620 CGDVNLDGTVDLVD
+620 CGDVNLDGTVDILD
-634 AIYFGKYLAGLVQ
+634 AIYFGKYLAGVVQ
-647 MSDAQLAATDCNG
+647 LSDAQVAATDCNG
-660 NSVTGEEADLGVL
+660 NGVTGEEADLTVL
-673 MRFLI
+673 MKFLV
-678 GGITDLPYTE
+678 GSVTDLPYTE

>member
-30 ETTAATATEE
+30 ETTAATEE

-138 HYGTALSLS
+138 HYGTALSLE
-147 RGVIL
+147 RNIVV

-158 AAYCDVHAIADRYY
+158 AAYCDIHAIADRNYF
-172 YTDRNWLIYSSGVA
+172 TNRSWLIYSSGVA
-186 ENPVVPTEGT
+186 ENPAVPAEGT

-212 TLSGTDDYQNSYLMQ
+212 TLSGTDDYQNSYLIQ
-227 HLMPLMKAADKVV
+227 HLMPLMKAADKVL

-264 KVLVDNPALQY
+264 EVFVDNPALQY
-275 FNSSQG
+275 FHARSQG
-281 FCCYYQSP
+281 IYCYYQSP
-289 FQTAYEEGKEA
+289 FQTACEEVKEA
-300 YEKQYPTTEEETNPF
+300 YAKLYPMEEENPF
-315 EYQCVVRT
+315 EYPCFVVT
-323 NPNLSTYSGNCGVEG
+323 NPNLPTYSGSCGVEG

-374 PTWLY
+374 PSWLY

-413 PSSESERCTI
+413 PSSESERCTV

-481 VIVSEDGMTEGS
+481 VVASEDGMTEGS
-493 SEKGLKWKFDG
+493 SEKGLNWKFDG

-511 SGTDVC
+511 SGTDVPARK
-517 SGQGSALR
+517 GSALD
-525 DIQDLVNIA
+525 DIQDLVSVA
-534 RSIVIDKDFVPP
+534 KTIVIDKDFVPP
-546 LGTDLTT
+546 LGTDLTN
-553 WTDYYLKV
+553 WTDYYLKTSYGL
-561 PNERGKIY
+561 EIY
-569 HNIYLYRG
+569 HNVYLYRG

-591 KEDEHLTDEEEERHG
+591 KEYEGLTDEEEERYG

-620 CGDVNLDGTVDLVD
+620 CGDVNLDGTVDILD
-634 AIYFGKYLAGLVQ
+634 AIYFGKYLAGVVQ
-647 MSDAQLAATDCNG
+647 LSDAQVAATDCNG
-660 NSVTGEEADLGVL
+660 NGVTGEEADLTVL
-673 MRFLI
+673 MKFLV
-678 GGITDLPYTE
+678 GSVTDLPYTE

>member
-22 APVSAFAE
+22 APVSVFAE
-30 ETTAATATEE
+30 ETTAATEE

-91 DDYNVKKVV
+91 DTYNVRKVI

-117 FDLRKGGRPCT
+117 FDVKGSGRPCT

-138 HYGTALSLS
+138 HYGTALSLE
-147 RGVIL
+147 RNIVV

-158 AAYCDVHAIADRYY
+158 AAYCDIHAIADRNYF
-172 YTDRNWLIYSSGVA
+172 TNRSWLIYSSGVA
-186 ENPVVPTEGT
+186 ENPAVPAEGT

-201 TWKFD
+201 TWNFD

-212 TLSGTDDYQNSYLMQ
+212 TLSGTDDYQNSYLIQ
-227 HLMPLMKAADKVV
+227 HLMPLMKAADKVL
-240 FDENFTVPEDPN
+240 FDENFIVPEDPN

-264 KVLVDNPALQY
+264 EVLVDNPALQY
-275 FNSSQG
+275 FHARSQG
-281 FCCYYQSP
+281 IYCYYQSP
-289 FQTAYEEGKEA
+289 FQTACEEVKEA
-300 YEKQYPTTEEETNPF
+300 YAKLYPMEEENPF
-315 EYQCVVRT
+315 EYPCFVVT
-323 NPNLSTYSGNCGVEG
+323 NPNLPTYSGSCGVEG

-374 PTWLY
+374 PSWLY

-413 PSSESERCTI
+413 PSSESERCTV

-481 VIVSEDGMTEGS
+481 VVASEDGMTEGS
-493 SEKGLKWKFDG
+493 SEKGLNWKFDG

-511 SGTDVC
+511 SGTDVPARK
-517 SGQGSALR
+517 GSALD
-525 DIQDLVNIA
+525 DIQDLVSVA
-534 RSIVIDKDFVPP
+534 KTIVIDKDFVPP
-546 LGTDLTT
+546 LGTDLTN
-553 WTDYYLKV
+553 WTDYYLKTSYGL
-561 PNERGKIY
+561 EIY
-569 HNIYLYRG
+569 HNVYLYRG

-591 KEDEHLTDEEEERHG
+591 KEYEGLTDEEEERYG

-620 CGDVNLDGTVDLVD
+620 CGDVNLDGTVDILD
-634 AIYFGKYLAGLVQ
+634 AIYFGKYLAGVVQ
-647 MSDAQLAATDCNG
+647 LSDAQVAATDCNG
-660 NSVTGEEADLGVL
+660 NGVTGEEADLTVL
-673 MRFLI
+673 MKFLV
-678 GGITDLPYTE
+678 GSVTDLPYTE

>member
-1 MKKAMKCMAGILALT
+1 MKKAIKCMAGILALT

-30 ETTAATATEE
+30 ETTAATEE

-212 TLSGTDDYQNSYLMQ
+212 TLSGTDDYQNSYLIQ

-289 FQTAYEEGKEA
+289 FQTAYEEVKEA

-347 VATATMTFSGTGE
+347 VATATITFSGTGE
-360 MQGLYDVGTEKYTL
+360 MQDFRNSETGAYTH
-374 PTWLY
+374 PSWLY
-379 GYGAVPNYHPKHI
+379 GDGAVPNYQPKHI
-392 IIEEGITRIVAD
+392 VIEEGITSVKLYS
-404 RWYLFGHDI
+404 RWDLFGYNV

-434 FDYAINPNDYLT
+434 FSYAVDPSDYVT

-456 FQLMNAMDLHPDNH
+456 FQLMNQMDSHPDNH

-481 VIVSEDGMTEGS
+481 VVVSEDGMTEGS
-493 SEKGLKWKFDG
+493 SEKGLHWKFDG

-511 SGTDVC
+511 SGTDVP
-517 SGQGSALR
+517 GNQGSALSE
-525 DIQDLVNIA
+525 IKDLVSVA
-534 RSIVIDKDFVPP
+534 KAIVIDKDFVPP

-553 WTDYYLKV
+553 WTNYYLKTFYGL
-561 PNERGKIY
+561 EIY
-569 HNIYLYRG
+569 HNVYLYRG

-591 KEDEHLTDEEEERHG
+591 KEYEHLTDEEEERYG

-660 NSVTGEEADLGVL
+660 NGVTGEEADLSVL
-673 MRFLI
+673 MKFLI

>member
-22 APVSAFAE
+22 APVSVFAE
-30 ETTAATATEE
+30 ETTAATEE

-61 PTEKTLTFSGTG
+61 QTERTLTFSGTG

-91 DDYNVKKVV
+91 DTYNVRKVI

-117 FDLRKGGRPCT
+117 FDVKGSGRPCT

-138 HYGTALSLS
+138 HYGTALSMEKNII
-147 RGVIL
+147 V

-158 AAYCDVHAIADRYY
+158 AAYCDVHAIADRNYF
-172 YTDRNWLIYSSGVA
+172 TNRSWLIYSSGVA
-186 ENPVVPTEGT
+186 ENPVVPAEGT

-212 TLSGTDDYQNSYLMQ
+212 TLTGTDDYQNSYLIQ

-264 KVLVDNPALQY
+264 EVFVDNPALQY
-275 FNSSQG
+275 FNDSQG
-281 FCCYYQSP
+281 FCCYYRSP
-289 FQTAYEEGKEA
+289 FQTACEEVKEA
-300 YEKQYPTTEEETNPF
+300 YAKLYPMEEENPF
-315 EYQCVVRT
+315 EYPCFVET

-360 MQGLYDVGTEKYTL
+360 MQGLYDVGMEKYTL
-374 PTWLY
+374 PSWLY

-392 IIEEGITRIVAD
+392 IIGEGITHIVAE

-423 TIPESLKNTNL
+423 TIPESLKNINL
-434 FDYAINPNDYLT
+434 FSYSFDSDDYIT

-481 VIVSEDGMTEGS
+481 VVASEDGMTEGS
-493 SEKGLKWKFDG
+493 SEKGLHWKFDA

-511 SGTDVC
+511 SGTDVP
-517 SGQGSALR
+517 GNQGSALSE
-525 DIQDLVNIA
+525 IKDLVSVA
-534 RSIVIDKDFVPP
+534 KAIVIDKDFVPP

-553 WTDYYLKV
+553 WTNYYLKTFYGL
-561 PNERGKIY
+561 EIY
-569 HNIYLYRG
+569 HNVYLYRG

-591 KEDEHLTDEEEERHG
+591 KEYEHLTDEEEERYG
-606 IFNQGYYYIGESDT
+606 IFNRGYYYIGEADT
-620 CGDVNLDGTVDLVD
+620 CGDVNLDGTVDILD
-634 AIYFGKYLAGLVQ
+634 AIYFGKYLAGVVQ
-647 MSDAQLAATDCNG
+647 LSDAQVAATDCNG
-660 NSVTGEEADLGVL
+660 NGVTGEEADLTVL
-673 MRFLI
+673 MKFLV
-678 GGITDLPYTE
+678 GSVTDLPYTE

>member
-30 ETTAATATEE
+30 ETTAATEE
-40 AQAVYSGDCSA
+40 AQAVFSGDCSA

-117 FDLRKGGRPCT
+117 FDVKGSGRPCT

-138 HYGTALSLS
+138 HYGTALPLEKN
-147 RGVIL
+147 III

-158 AAYCDVHAIADRYY
+158 AAYCDVHAIADKNYFISRS
-172 YTDRNWLIYSSGVA
+172 WLIYSSGVA
-186 ENPVVPTEGT
+186 ENPVAPAEGT

-201 TWKFD
+201 TWNFD

-212 TLSGTDDYQNSYLMQ
+212 TLSGTDDYQNSYLIQ
-227 HLMPLMKAADKVV
+227 HLMPLMKAADKVL
-240 FDENFTVPEDPN
+240 FDENFIVPEDPN

-264 KVLVDNPALQY
+264 EVLVDNPALQY
-275 FNSSQG
+275 FHARSQG
-281 FCCYYQSP
+281 IYCYYQSP
-289 FQTAYEEGKEA
+289 FQTACEEVKEA
-300 YEKQYPTTEEETNPF
+300 YAKLYPMEEENPF
-315 EYQCVVRT
+315 EYPCFVVT
-323 NPNLSTYSGNCGVEG
+323 NPNLPTYSGSCGVEG

-374 PTWLY
+374 PSWLY

-413 PSSESERCTI
+413 PSSESERCTV

-470 WIYESTGLAKD
+470 WIYESTGVAED

-493 SEKGLKWKFDG
+493 SEKGLNWKFDG
-504 EKRVLYL
+504 EKRILYL
-511 SGTDVC
+511 SGTDVPARK
-517 SGQGSALR
+517 GSALD
-525 DIQDLVNIA
+525 DIQDLVSVA
-534 RSIVIDKDFVPP
+534 KTIVIDKDFVPP

-553 WTDYYLKV
+553 WTNYYLKSTS
-561 PNERGKIY
+561 NRDIY
-569 HNIYLYRG
+569 HNVYLYRG

-591 KEDEHLTDEEEERHG
+591 KEYEGLTDEEEERYG

-620 CGDVNLDGTVDLVD
+620 CGDVNLDGTVDILD
-634 AIYFGKYLAGLVQ
+634 AIYFGKYLAGVVQ
-647 MSDAQLAATDCNG
+647 LSDAQVAATDCNG
-660 NSVTGEEADLGVL
+660 NGVTGEEADLTVL
-673 MRFLI
+673 MKFLV
-678 GGITDLPYTE
+678 GSVTDLPYTE

>member
-30 ETTAATATEE
+30 ETTAATEE

-61 PTEKTLTFSGTG
+61 QTERTLTFSGTG

-91 DDYNVKKVV
+91 DTYNVRKVI

-117 FDLRKGGRPCT
+117 FDVKGSGRPCT

-138 HYGTALSLS
+138 HYGTALSMEKNII
-147 RGVIL
+147 V

-158 AAYCDVHAIADRYY
+158 AAYCDVHAIANKNFYINRY
-172 YTDRNWLIYSSGVA
+172 WLIYSSGVA
-186 ENPVVPTEGT
+186 ENPVAPAEGT

-212 TLSGTDDYQNSYLMQ
+212 TLSGTDDYQNSYLIQ
-227 HLMPLMKAADKVV
+227 HLAPLMKAADKVL
-240 FDENFTVPEDPN
+240 FDENFVVPEDPN
-252 ETVMPATYTYLK
+252 ETTMPATYTYLK
-264 KVLVDNPALQY
+264 EVLVDNPALEY
-275 FNSSQG
+275 LHGYSQG
-281 FCCYYQSP
+281 ICCYYQSP
-289 FQTAYEEGKEA
+289 FQTACEEVKRA
-300 YEKQYPTTEEETNPF
+300 YAKQYPTEETNPF
-315 EYQCVVRT
+315 VYNCSVET
-323 NPNLSTYSGNCGVEG
+323 NPNLSIYSGNCGVDG

-360 MQGLYDVGTEKYTL
+360 MQDFRDSETGSYTQ
-374 PTWLY
+374 PSWKC
-379 GYGAVPNYHPKHI
+379 GYGSVPNYHPKHI
-392 IIEEGITRIVAD
+392 VIEEGITSVRMYSD
-404 RWYLFGHDI
+404 WELFGRDI

-423 TIPESLKNTNL
+423 TIPESLKNSNL
-434 FDYAINPNDYLT
+434 FTYAISSDDYIT
-446 FQVKQQSVFY
+446 FRVKQQSVFY
-456 FQLMNAMDLHPDNH
+456 FQLINQMDSHPDNH

-493 SEKGLKWKFDG
+493 SEKGLNWKFDG

-511 SGTDVC
+511 SGTDVP
-517 SGQGSALR
+517 GNQGSALSE
-525 DIQDLVNIA
+525 IKDLVSVA
-534 RSIVIDKDFVPP
+534 KAIVIDKDFVPP

-553 WTDYYLKV
+553 WTNYYLKTFYGL
-561 PNERGKIY
+561 EIY
-569 HNIYLYRG
+569 HNVYLYRG

-591 KEDEHLTDEEEERHG
+591 KEYEHLTDEEEERYG

-620 CGDVNLDGTVDLVD
+620 CGDVNLDGTVDILD
-634 AIYFGKYLAGLVQ
+634 AIYFGKYLAGVVQ
-647 MSDAQLAATDCNG
+647 LSDAQVAATDCNG
-660 NSVTGEEADLGVL
+660 NGVTGEEADLTVL
-673 MRFLI
+673 MKFLV
-678 GGITDLPYTE
+678 GSVTDLPYTE

>member
-30 ETTAATATEE
+30 ETTAATEE
-40 AQAVYSGDCSA
+40 AQAVFSGDCSA

-61 PTEKTLTFSGTG
+61 QTERTLTFSGTG

-91 DDYNVKKVV
+91 DTYNVRKVI

-117 FDLRKGGRPCT
+117 FDVKGSGRPCT

-138 HYGTALSLS
+138 HYGTALSLE
-147 RGVIL
+147 RNIVV

-158 AAYCDVHAIADRYY
+158 AAYCDIHAIADRNYF
-172 YTDRNWLIYSSGVA
+172 TNRSWLIYSSGVA
-186 ENPVVPTEGT
+186 ENPAVPAEGT

-275 FNSSQG
+275 FHAMSQG
-281 FCCYYQSP
+281 IYCYYQSP
-289 FQTAYEEGKEA
+289 FQTAYEEVKEA

-374 PTWLY
+374 PSWLY

-493 SEKGLKWKFDG
+493 SEKGLHWKFDG

-511 SGTDVC
+511 SGTDVPARK
-517 SGQGSALR
+517 GSALD
-525 DIQDLVNIA
+525 DIQDLVSVA
-534 RSIVIDKDFVPP
+534 KAIVIDKDFVPP

-553 WTDYYLKV
+553 WTDYYLKSTS
-561 PNERGKIY
+561 NREIY
-569 HNIYLYRG
+569 HNVYLYRG

-591 KEDEHLTDEEEERHG
+591 KEYEGLTDEEEERYG

-660 NSVTGEEADLGVL
+660 NGVTGEEADLGVL

>member
-1 MKKAMKCMAGILALT
+1 MKKAIKCMAGILALT

-30 ETTAATATEE
+30 ETTAATEE

-289 FQTAYEEGKEA
+289 FQTAYEEVKEA

-374 PTWLY
+374 PSWLY

>member
-22 APVSAFAE
+22 APVSVFAE
-30 ETTAATATEE
+30 ETTAATEE

-91 DDYNVKKVV
+91 DTYNVRKVI

-117 FDLRKGGRPCT
+117 FDVKGSGRPCT

-138 HYGTALSLS
+138 HYGTALSLE
-147 RGVIL
+147 RNIVV

-186 ENPVVPTEGT
+186 ENPVVPAEGT

-212 TLSGTDDYQNSYLMQ
+212 TLSGTDDYQNSYLIQ
-227 HLMPLMKAADKVV
+227 HLMPLMKAADKVL
-240 FDENFTVPEDPN
+240 FDENFIVPEDPN

-264 KVLVDNPALQY
+264 EVLVDNPALQY
-275 FNSSQG
+275 FHARSQG
-281 FCCYYQSP
+281 IYCYYQSP
-289 FQTAYEEGKEA
+289 FQTACEEVKEA
-300 YEKQYPTTEEETNPF
+300 YAKLYPMEEENPF
-315 EYQCVVRT
+315 EYPCFVVT
-323 NPNLSTYSGNCGVEG
+323 NPNLPTYSGSCGVEG

-374 PTWLY
+374 PSWLY

-413 PSSESERCTI
+413 PSSESERCTV

-481 VIVSEDGMTEGS
+481 VVASEDGMTEGS
-493 SEKGLKWKFDG
+493 SEKGLNWKFDG

-511 SGTDVC
+511 SGTDVPARK
-517 SGQGSALR
+517 GSALD
-525 DIQDLVNIA
+525 DIQDLVSVA
-534 RSIVIDKDFVPP
+534 KTIVIDKDFVPP
-546 LGTDLTT
+546 LGTDLTN
-553 WTDYYLKV
+553 WTDYYLKTSYGL
-561 PNERGKIY
+561 EIY
-569 HNIYLYRG
+569 HNVYLYRG

-591 KEDEHLTDEEEERHG
+591 KEYEGLTDEEEERYG

-620 CGDVNLDGTVDLVD
+620 CGDVNLDGTVDILD
-634 AIYFGKYLAGLVQ
+634 AIYFGKYLAGVVQ
-647 MSDAQLAATDCNG
+647 LSDAQVAATDCNG
-660 NSVTGEEADLGVL
+660 NGVTGEEADLSVL
-673 MRFLI
+673 MKFLVGSI
-678 GGITDLPYTE
+678 KNLPYTE